1 MKDHV
6 EPKPSVVVQR
16 FTFHSRIRRQG
27 ELVSN
32 YVAELNKLSEHC
44 VFGDSLQEML
54 RDRLVCGISDPRIQ
68 RRLLSEPDLTY
79 KRAYDLASAMEAAER
94 NALDL
99 QRIEAPRVERIL
111 GVRDHER
118 KPEPNEERETCGVP
132 EEGNVY
138 SSKIYRQTNQ
148 SRTRNESFP
157 NCYRCGN
164 RHPVTECRFKGAICF
179 KCNKRDHLAKV
190 CKGKPKQERY
200 LLGERNWKETHRVE
214 CDDATGAEEYPEYN
228 LFNLGDSSSHQ
239 FKYWPWLTV
248 LKHHLKWILELPNQ

>member
-1 MKDHV
+1 
-6 EPKPSVVVQR
+6 
-16 FTFHSRIRRQG
+16 
-27 ELVSN
+27 
-32 YVAELNKLSEHC
+32 
-44 VFGDSLQEML
+44 
-54 RDRLVCGISDPRIQ
+54 
-68 RRLLSEPDLTY
+68 
-79 KRAYDLASAMEAAER
+79 MEASER

-138 SSKIYRQTNQ
+138 SSKIYKQTNQ
-148 SRTRNESFP
+148 SRTRNESYP

-164 RHPVTECRFKGAICF
+164 RYPVTECRFKDAICF
-179 KCNKRDHLAKV
+179 KCNKRSHLARV

-200 LLGERNWKETHRVE
+200 LSGERNWKETHRVE

-228 LFNLGDSSSHQ
+228 LFNLGDSLVAPIQ
-239 FKYWPWLTV
+239 VLTV
-248 LKHHLKWILELPNQ
+248 VNDIETSFEVDTGATKINN